1 MTKELIDE
9 NLVVPF
15 IRKQSLKS
23 LGDGIDYLSDK
34 LVTNLGEN
42 LEESGQEISQIA
54 YISSKVYIEDVR
66 LL

>member
-42 LEESGQEISQIA
+42 LEESGQELSQIA